1 MDFRNRIPPPIV
13 TLVFALLI
21 YFSADLLPSL
31 RFELQNALALLFAI
45 AGLGVIAAA
54 IIPFVKLKTT
64 VNPLAPKSATSL
76 VTDGVFRFSRNPM
89 YLGMLLLIISVSI
102 CTGAVASVVLLPS
115 FVVYIRVFQILPE
128 EQAMRELFP
137 DAYQAY
143 CKQVRRWI

>member
-1 MDFRNRIPPPIV
+1 MDFRNRIPPPVV
-13 TLVFALLI
+13 TLVFGLLI
-21 YFSADLLPSL
+21 YCSADLLPSL
-31 RFELQNALALLFAI
+31 IFELQNSLALLFAI
-45 AGLGVIAAA
+45 TGLGVIAAA

-64 VNPLAPKSATSL
+64 VNPLAPKSATAL
-76 VTDGVFRFSRNPM
+76 VTDGVFRLSRNPM

-102 CTGAVASVVLLPS
+102 YTGAVASVILLPS

>member
-1 MDFRNRIPPPIV
+1 MDFRNRIPPPVV
-13 TLVFALLI
+13 TLVFGLLI
-21 YFSADLLPSL
+21 YCSADLLPSL
-31 RFELQNALALLFAI
+31 IFELQNALALLFAI
-45 AGLGVIAAA
+45 AGLGVMTVAVVSFIQ
-54 IIPFVKLKTT
+54 LKTT
-64 VNPLAPKSATSL
+64 VNPLQPKSATAL
-76 VTDGVFRFSRNPM
+76 VTGGVFRFSRNPM

-102 CTGAVASVVLLPS
+102 YTGAVASVILLPS